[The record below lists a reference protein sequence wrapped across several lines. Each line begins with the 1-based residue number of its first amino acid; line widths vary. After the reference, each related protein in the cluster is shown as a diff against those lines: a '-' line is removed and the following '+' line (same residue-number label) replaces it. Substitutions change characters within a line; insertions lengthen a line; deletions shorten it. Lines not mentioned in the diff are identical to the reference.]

1 MRTGLWFSGAGG
13 AGLLVAKLPDGS
25 WSPPSGLMLHTAGL
39 GFLVGVDIYDCVMVI
54 NTEEALEGFSKLRA
68 TVGGEMS
75 AVAGP
80 VGMGGVL
87 ESEVHKRRAPIF
99 TYLKSRGF
107 YAGVQIDGTV
117 LVERTDENEKFYGR
131 RYPVMDILTGKV
143 EHPPSSINTL
153 LKTIRAAQGDDVD
166 WDQLPSEPPPSDF
179 EVEDNGHVFGIP
191 DKMDP
196 DPYGVLALEK
206 EGFQVKE
213 AGTNKRASHEAFT
226 FNPSP
231 SSPLFQT
238 FNRNSLDGKTVSRR
252 SSWRT
257 SVATVN
263 TTAPAIPSRPASVT
277 MDMATQT
284 DFDND
289 TPLTSP
295 VSFASNNNSRKM
307 ADIAEDTSMDAAVA
321 VGTSTAS
328 VEHMTNGF
336 VSAPISEEDPYV
348 ESKSVDEKDIADV
361 HHAEPQATHAHDEE
375 DEDHEHEQEHEH
387 EPVVVQT
394 IQTAATPQFINRARL
409 VSVKKPNAPA
419 LPPRNPVRDR
429 GKPLVIGAAGSSS
442 SQDEEASSHRPS
454 TERTR
459 SHDSMTSVDVNET
472 RKEGTDGFEAVDT
485 FHDAPTHA

>member
-13 AGLLVAKLPDGS
+13 AGILVAKLPDGS

-54 NTEEALEGFSKLRA
+54 NTDEALQGFSKLRA

-87 ESEVHKRRAPIF
+87 DSEVHRRRAPIF

-117 LVERTDENEKFYGR
+117 LIERTDENEKFYGR
-131 RYPVMDILTGKV
+131 KIPVMDILTGKV
-143 EHPPSSINTL
+143 EHPPASINTL
-153 LKTIRAAQGDDVD
+153 MKTIRAAQGDEVD
-166 WDQLPSEPPPSDF
+166 WDQLPSGPPPSDF
-179 EVEDNGHVFGIP
+179 EIDDDGHLFGVP

-206 EGFQVKE
+206 EGMQLKE

-231 SSPLFQT
+231 SSPVFQS
-238 FNRNSLDGKTVSRR
+238 FNRNSLDGRTSSMSRR

-257 SVATVN
+257 SVATVAT
-263 TTAPAIPSRPASVT
+263 TTAPSRPTST
-277 MDMATQT
+277 TLDIATQT
-284 DFDND
+284 DFDGD

-295 VSFASNNNSRKM
+295 TSFNSNGNRKM
-307 ADIAEDTSMDAAVA
+307 ADIAEHSSFDAPTAA
-321 VGTSTAS
+321 GTSTAS
-328 VEHMTNGF
+328 TQSMPNGTHLETKGE
-336 VSAPISEEDPYV
+336 AQPEDKKP
-348 ESKSVDEKDIADV
+348 E
-361 HHAEPQATHAHDEE
+361 EE
-375 DEDHEHEQEHEH
+375 DERLDEADVEDE

-394 IQTAATPQFINRARL
+394 VQTAATPQFINRARL

-429 GKPLVIGAAGSSS
+429 GKPLIIGTNNPRSES
-442 SQDEEASSHRPS
+442 SQDEETSSHRPS

-459 SHDSMTSVDVNET
+459 SHDSMTSVDLTENK
-472 RKEGTDGFEAVDT
+472 RDIDHKENDEFHSVTSTPAGGSPRLAPIDGVKQDVPVQT
-485 FHDAPTHA
+485 S